1 MGKEHLVAYY
11 RVSTA
16 GQGKSGL
23 GLEAQRTAVNYFGKP
38 EQAIIKEFVEV
49 ETGKKNNRPILQ
61 EALAYTKQQQAT
73 LVIAKL
79 DRLARNAAFI
89 FTLRDSGV
97 NFICADMPEANTL
110 TIGIFAT
117 LAQYEREL
125 ISDRTKKA
133 LAEKKLQGFKLG
145 SPGNLTLIAGLK
157 GAATMKEKARLNENN
172 RRATAMINT
181 LRAAGNSWRQIVN
194 QLNSNDFTT
203 STGNSFQIVQA
214 QRLHKLCL
222 AKQTRI

>member
-1 MGKEHLVAYY
+1 MAKEHLIAYY

-23 GLEAQRTAVNYFGKP
+23 GLEAQRTAVNHFIKQ
-38 EQAIIKEFVEV
+38 EQTIIKEFVEV
-49 ETGKKNNRPILQ
+49 ETGKKNNRQILQ
-61 EALAYTKQQQAT
+61 EALTYTKKQQGI

-97 NFICADMPEANTL
+97 NFVCADMPEANTL

-125 ISDRTKKA
+125 ISERTKKA
-133 LAEKKLQGFKLG
+133 LAEKKKQGIVLG
-145 SPGNLTLIAGLK
+145 TPENLTPEAGLK
-157 GAATMKEKARLNENN
+157 GAVTMKVRAKLNENN
-172 RRATAMINT
+172 RRASAMINS
-181 LRAAGNSWRQIVN
+181 LRAAGLNWAKVTE
-194 QLNSNDFTT
+194 QLNLAGFKT
-203 STGNSFQIVQA
+203 STGKRFQITQT
-214 QRLHKLCL
+214 QRLV
-222 AKQTRI
+222 